1 VCRGRFAL
9 DINRITR
16 KNGAPENEA
25 PMTHRQGKIA
35 LPAMTPGTR
44 RSIAMHRFGKAGAR
58 PKAYLQAA
66 IHANELPGAMALH
79 HLMPML
85 AAADRA
91 RRIKGEIIVV
101 PTVNPIGLAQ
111 LVGNN
116 HLGRYELL
124 GRDNFNRNWPELAGP
139 VAERIGSRLG
149 RDARANVAAVRRAAL
164 AALAALKPVNELQ
177 SLRAAILALSVDAVV
192 VLDLHCDVQAAL
204 HLFISRKDWP
214 GPAEA
219 LAADIGAQA
228 TLYNEPYPDVL
239 TFSGANGALWARLA
253 ERFPAA
259 DIPQACLSATI
270 EYRGQHDVNHR
281 FGESDAKNLFRFLVR
296 RGIIAGRAGRLP
308 RLKAQ
313 ATPIAGM
320 DVGYVPKPGILIY
333 LVREGERVKKGQAVC
348 EVIDPADPRGPRA
361 RTPMLSKTD
370 GILFSR
376 RPDGRLAWP
385 GMVAYRIAGARP
397 LAHRKGMSGLDD

>member
-1 VCRGRFAL
+1 MPHKQGR
-9 DINRITR
+9 
-16 KNGAPENEA
+16 
-25 PMTHRQGKIA
+25 IA
-35 LPAMTPGTR
+35 LPQMTPGTR
-44 RSIAMHRFGKAGAR
+44 RIIAFHRFGKAGAR

-91 RRIKGEIIVV
+91 RRIRGEIVVV

-124 GRDNFNRNWPELAGP
+124 GRENFNRNWHDLAP
-139 VAERIGSRLG
+139 AVAERVAKALG
-149 RDARANVAAVRRAAL
+149 RDATANVAAIRRAAL
-164 AALAALKPVNELQ
+164 AALAALRPQNELQ
-177 SLRAAILALSVDAVV
+177 ALRTEVMKLAVDADI
-192 VLDLHCDVQAAL
+192 VLDLHCDLQAAL
-204 HLFISRKDWP
+204 HLFISRRDWP
-214 GPAEA
+214 GAAQA
-219 LAADIGAQA
+219 LAADIGSAA
-228 TLYNEPYPDVL
+228 TLYNDPYPEAL
-239 TFSGANGALWARLA
+239 TFSGVHSALWARLA

-259 DIPQACLSATI
+259 SIPQACLSATI

-281 FGESDAKNLFRFLVR
+281 LGASDAKNLFRFLLR
-296 RGIIAGRAGRLP
+296 RGIIAGRAGPLP
-308 RLKAQ
+308 RLKAR

-320 DVGYVPKPGILIY
+320 DVGYVPQPGILVY
-333 LVREGERVKKGQAVC
+333 HRTEGARVRKGEAVC
-348 EVIDPADPRGPRA
+348 EVIDPADPRGPAA
-361 RTPMLSKTD
+361 RTQMLARTS

-376 RPDGRLAWP
+376 RLDGRLAWP
-385 GMVAYRIAGARP
+385 GMVAYRIAGAKE

>member
-1 VCRGRFAL
+1 
-9 DINRITR
+9 
-16 KNGAPENEA
+16 
-25 PMTHRQGKIA
+25 MTHKQGKIA
-35 LPAMTPGTR
+35 LPQMTPGTR
-44 RSIAMHRFGKAGAR
+44 RSIAFHRFGKVGAR
-58 PKAYLQAA
+58 PKVYLQAA
-66 IHANELPGAMALH
+66 IHANELPGAMVLH

-91 RRIKGEIIVV
+91 RRIAGEIVVV
-101 PTVNPIGLAQ
+101 PTINPIGLAQ

-124 GRDNFNRNWPELAGP
+124 GRENFNRNWPDLTGP
-139 VAERIGSRLG
+139 VEERVGKRLA
-149 RDARANVAAVRRAAL
+149 RDATANVAAIRRAAL
-164 AALAALKPVNELQ
+164 ASLGALRPQNELQ
-177 SLRAAILALSVDAVV
+177 ALRTAAMKLAVDADI
-192 VLDLHCDVQAAL
+192 VLDLHCDLQAAL

-214 GPAEA
+214 GAAQA

-228 TLYNEPYPDVL
+228 TLYNDPYPDAL
-239 TFSGANGALWARLA
+239 TFSGVNSALWARLA
-253 ERFPAA
+253 ERFPGA
-259 DIPQACLSATI
+259 DIPQACLSATV
-270 EYRGQHDVNHR
+270 EYRGQSDVNHR
-281 FGESDAKNLFRFLVR
+281 YGEADARNLYRFFVR
-296 RGIIAGRAGRLP
+296 RGIIAGRTGSLP

-320 DVGYVPKPGILIY
+320 DVGYCPKPGILVFH
-333 LVREGERVKKGQAVC
+333 VREGDRVRKGMAVC

-361 RTPMLSKTD
+361 RTQMLSRTD

-385 GMVAYRIAGARP
+385 GMVAYRIAGAKE

>member
-1 VCRGRFAL
+1 
-9 DINRITR
+9 
-16 KNGAPENEA
+16 
-25 PMTHRQGKIA
+25 MTHRPGRIA
-35 LPAMTPGTR
+35 LPQMTPGTR
-44 RSIAMHRFGKAGAR
+44 RSIALHRFGKAGAR

-124 GRDNFNRNWPELAGP
+124 GRDNFNRNWPELAAP
-139 VAERIGSRLG
+139 VAERVGAKLG
-149 RDARANVAAVRRAAL
+149 RDAQANVAAIRRAAL
-164 AALAALKPVNELQ
+164 AALAALRPTNELQ
-177 SLRAAILALSVDAVV
+177 ALRAAIMQLSVDADV
-192 VLDLHCDVQAAL
+192 VLDLHCDAQAAL

-219 LAADIGAQA
+219 LAADISAQA

-259 DIPQACLSATI
+259 SIPQACLSATI
-270 EYRGQHDVNHR
+270 EYRGQQDVNHR
-281 FGESDAKNLFRFLVR
+281 LGASDAKNLFRFLVR
-296 RGIIAGRAGRLP
+296 RGIIAGRTGPLP
-308 RLKAQ
+308 RLKAR

-320 DVGYVPKPGILIY
+320 DVGYVPKPGILVFH
-333 LVREGERVKKGQAVC
+333 VREGERVRKGMAVC
-348 EVIDPADPRGPRA
+348 EVIDPADPRGPAA
-361 RTPMLSKTD
+361 RTQMLARTS

-385 GMVAYRIAGARP
+385 GMVAYRLAGAMP

>member
-1 VCRGRFAL
+1 MPHV
-9 DINRITR
+9 
-16 KNGAPENEA
+16 
-25 PMTHRQGKIA
+25 QGKIA
-35 LPAMTPGTR
+35 LPQMTPGTR
-44 RSIAMHRFGKAGAR
+44 RHIAFHRFGKSGAR

-91 RRIKGEIIVV
+91 RRIKGEIVVV

-124 GRDNFNRNWPELAGP
+124 GRENFNRNWLDLSGP
-139 VAERIGSRLG
+139 VAERTGRKLG
-149 RDARANVAAVRRAAL
+149 RDAAANVDVIRRAAQAAL
-164 AALAALKPVNELQ
+164 AALRPTNELQ
-177 SLRAAILALSVDAVV
+177 ALRAAVMKLSVDADI
-192 VLDLHCDVQAAL
+192 VLDLHCDMQAAL

-214 GPAEA
+214 GAAQA
-219 LAADIGAQA
+219 LAADLGAAA
-228 TLYNEPYPDVL
+228 TLYNDPYPESL
-239 TFSGANGALWARLA
+239 TFSGVHSALWARLA
-253 ERFPAA
+253 GRFSGAR
-259 DIPQACLSATI
+259 IPQACLSATV
-270 EYRGQHDVNHR
+270 EYRGQLDVNHR
-281 FGESDAKNLFRFLVR
+281 FGASDARNLYRFLVR
-296 RGIIAGRAGRLP
+296 RKIIAGRAGNLP

-320 DVGYVPKPGILIY
+320 DVGYCPRPGIL
-333 LVREGERVKKGQAVC
+333 VFHAREGDRVRKGMAVC

-361 RTPMLSKTD
+361 RTQMLAGTD

-385 GMVAYRIAGARP
+385 GMVAYRIAGARE

>member
-1 VCRGRFAL
+1 VPWAAAL

-16 KNGAPENEA
+16 KNGAPLDEDTM
-25 PMTHRQGKIA
+25 PHQQGRIA
-35 LPAMTPGTR
+35 LPQMTPGTR
-44 RSIAMHRFGKAGAR
+44 RHIVMHRFGKAGAR

-66 IHANELPGAMALH
+66 IHANELPGVMALH

-91 RRIKGEIIVV
+91 RRIRGEIIVV

-124 GRDNFNRNWPELAGP
+124 GRENFNRNWPELAAL

-164 AALAALKPVNELQ
+164 AALAALAPVNELQ
-177 SLRAAILALSVDAVV
+177 ALRAAIMVLSVDADI

-239 TFSGANGALWARLA
+239 TFSGANGAMWARLA

-281 FGESDAKNLFRFLVR
+281 FGEADAKNLFRFLVR
-296 RGIIAGRAGRLP
+296 RGIIAGRAGPVP
-308 RLKAQ
+308 RLKAR

-320 DVGYVPKPGILIY
+320 DVGYVPKPGILTY
-333 LVREGERVKKGQAVC
+333 LAREGERVKKGQAVC

-376 RPDGRLAWP
+376 RTDGRLAWP

>member
-1 VCRGRFAL
+1 MPHQQGR
-9 DINRITR
+9 
-16 KNGAPENEA
+16 
-25 PMTHRQGKIA
+25 IA
-35 LPAMTPGTR
+35 LPQMTPGTR
-44 RSIAMHRFGKAGAR
+44 RHIVMHRFGKAGAR

-66 IHANELPGAMALH
+66 IHANELPGVMALH

-91 RRIKGEIIVV
+91 RRIRGEIIVV

-124 GRDNFNRNWPELAGP
+124 GRENFNRNWPELAAL

-164 AALAALKPVNELQ
+164 AALAALAPVNELQ
-177 SLRAAILALSVDAVV
+177 ALRAAIMVLSVNADI

-239 TFSGANGALWARLA
+239 TFSGANGAMWARLA

-281 FGESDAKNLFRFLVR
+281 FGEADAKNLFRFLVR
-296 RGIIAGRAGRLP
+296 RGIIAGRAGPVP
-308 RLKAQ
+308 RLKAR

-320 DVGYVPKPGILIY
+320 DVGYVPKPGILTY
-333 LVREGERVKKGQAVC
+333 LAREGERVKKGQAVC

-376 RPDGRLAWP
+376 RTDGRLAWP